1 MEYKI
6 GDEVKLNNDKDSD
19 VGIVTKVCLD
29 IKGGKYY
36 EVDFPDYPLLG
47 TSFSKEEIVPVLKVV
62 H

>member
-6 GDEVKLNNDKDSD
+6 GDEVNLSD
-19 VGIVTKVCLD
+19 DRFSDIGIVTKVCLD
-29 IKGGKYY
+29 IKGNKYY

-47 TSFSKEEIVPVLKVV
+47 MSFGKDEIVPVLKIV